1 MTDYEKDSAE
11 KVMELIEHLDYVKME
26 LHKLIAVSE
35 EGLVIHNENLKADV
49 KMARELIPE
58 LESIIQ
64 LHIDST
70 RSGEL
75 KAILEDFVQKFQKF
89 FK

>member
-1 MTDYEKDSAE
+1 M
-11 KVMELIEHLDYVKME
+11 
-26 LHKLIAVSE
+26 
-35 EGLVIHNENLKADV
+35 IHNENLKADV

-58 LESIIQ
+58 LESITQ